1 MQAYVE
7 EMGDTSLCK
16 ARASPHNCSPHNC
29 SPRNYSP
36 HTSRPHTL
44 QTGGTALQARGSLRG
59 RASAAPRPRLG
70 RTSAAPRPHLGRASA
85 APRPHLGRASLKA
98 SDGAGCGDKEK
109 DFIAKWTGGR
119 VAERRP
125 RGD

>member
-16 ARASPHNCSPHNC
+16 ARASPL
-29 SPRNYSP
+29 NYSP
-36 HTSRPHTL
+36 TTRVPTLYRPATPL
-44 QTGGTALQARGSLRG
+44 CKPARGSLRG
-59 RASAAPRPRLG
+59 RTSAAPRPRLG
-70 RTSAAPRPHLGRASA
+70 RTSAAPRPRLGRAS
-85 APRPHLGRASLKA
+85 RKA

-109 DFIAKWTGGR
+109 DFIAKWSGGR